1 MARFEFK
8 LPDIGEGVTEGEIVT
23 WLVEPGQ
30 VVAEGAPMV
39 EVMTDKATVTIAA
52 PKSGRVVETFGRVGE
67 SVKVHSV
74 LVVFELDAKAES
86 DRGAGNGTTKRKED
100 KAASAVGDIR
110 EDLPGM
116 ALAPRRGAKSTAA
129 ASAYFNDKPL
139 ATPATRKLARD
150 LGLDLRAVRPTGA
163 FGRVTSEDLRGAA
176 TQPIDAPEGRA
187 ASEAPP
193 PPPAAPSRARG
204 VDASKDA
211 SLEER
216 TPLKGLRKRIFENMA
231 RSKG

>member
-30 VVAEGAPMV
+30 MVAEDAPMV

-74 LVVFELDAKAES
+74 LVVFELDPKGEPE
-86 DRGAGNGTTKRKED
+86 RAGENGTTKHKED
-100 KAASAVGDIR
+100 RAATAVGDIR

-116 ALAPRRGAKSTAA
+116 ALAPRRARTSAA
-129 ASAYFNDKPL
+129 TASAYFNDKPL

-163 FGRVTSEDLRGAA
+163 FGRVTTDDVRGA
-176 TQPIDAPEGRA
+176 EG
-187 ASEAPP
+187 ASAHRLEPHEGPSPSGAPP
-193 PPPAAPSRARG
+193 PR
-204 VDASKDA
+204 
-211 SLEER
+211 E
-216 TPLKGLRKRIFENMA
+216 TPVRNRREITRRDSFQPI
-231 RSKG
+231 R